1 MKSGEFYPD
10 CIFTITTGIAQVYRK
25 MVQFEICVDS
35 PAEYQQVSMLCISK
49 INDKVSGLRWS
60 CNKSKITFLVHEQ
73 KPKTG
78 VITSTHVLG
87 ATQR

>member
-35 PAEYQQVSMLCISK
+35 PAEYQQVNMLCVSK
-49 INDKVSGLRWS
+49 INGKFLGLRWN
-60 CNKSKITFLVHEQ
+60 CNKLKITFLAHEQ
-73 KPKTG
+73 KPKTA
-78 VITSTHVLG
+78 VYISTHVLS
-87 ATQR
+87 ATDC